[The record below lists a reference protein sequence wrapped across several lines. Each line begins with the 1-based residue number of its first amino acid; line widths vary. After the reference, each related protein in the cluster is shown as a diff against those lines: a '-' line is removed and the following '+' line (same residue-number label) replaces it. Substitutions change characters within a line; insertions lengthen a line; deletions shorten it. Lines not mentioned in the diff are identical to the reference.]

1 MSQMSTWLMGKG
13 NKTSDFTIK
22 EIAIYFFV
30 KFTVKNLLQNTI
42 LMLNVKIIT
51 KWNVKTV
58 R

>member
-1 MSQMSTWLMGKG
+1 MGKG

-51 KWNVKTV
+51 K
-58 R
+58 